1 MQGSS
6 SIIKITIKQM
16 KVIPMVTDAEVL
28 KRWKYIAQDEEKL
41 LIIIGGPGSG
51 KSRLIRELTYQE
63 GWKIV
68 DAKELFDDEFLEV
81 PRADRPE
88 KAISLIS
95 AAIHRLNARVVM
107 IDNVG
112 FLFAPILNLNPVKM
126 LKQLSCECP
135 LIVSW
140 RGHIEKDTLY
150 FEHNGDPKYAKFKVE
165 NMNHVI
171 SLD

>member
-1 MQGSS
+1 
-6 SIIKITIKQM
+6 M

-68 DAKELFDDEFLEV
+68 DAKELFDDEFLEI

-88 KAISLIS
+88 QAISLIS

-112 FLFAPILNLNPVKM
+112 FLFAPILNLNPIKM
-126 LKQLSCECP
+126 LKHLSHECP

-165 NMNHVI
+165 NKNHVI